1 MKKFCLK
8 HTALFCVLIMIIAAF
23 SNLIT
28 GFIQNTHAT
37 NLTNYY
43 LIEAVCKYAFAVI
56 PLLFMIKFGYIK
68 SSNSKNML
76 KGFVVGTFVIIF
88 CIPNIAV
95 FALVDSSHFFVNWG
109 VVFSIVFAC
118 LAIGLLEET
127 AMRGVVLPLLCE
139 KWKNEQHTY
148 WIASIVSSLLF
159 ACAHL
164 NWSLRY
170 LISNG
175 NLPLEQLLGNLYQVL
190 YTFCF
195 GIFAAGLVLYSRS
208 IWPIVFWHGVC
219 DVSAFISDGIISRSA
234 ILFFYQGV
242 TITLQTVLDAYG
254 IPLREEFIEGIIN
267 ALLLAVGA
275 LLIRKAEK
283 IYKNALEVSNAK

>member
-1 MKKFCLK
+1 MKEFCIK
-8 HTALFCVLIMIIAAF
+8 HTAIFCVVIMIIAAL

-28 GFIQNTHAT
+28 GFMQNIYAT
-37 NLTNYY
+37 DFTNYY
-43 LIEAVCKYAFAVI
+43 LIEAVCKYVFAII
-56 PLLFMIKFGYIK
+56 PLSCMVKFGYIK
-68 SSNSKNML
+68 KSEPKHIL
-76 KGFVVGTFVIIF
+76 KGFVIGAFVIFF

-95 FALVDSSHFFVNWG
+95 FLLIEPSHFFVNWG
-109 VVFSIVFAC
+109 VVFSIVLAC
-118 LAIGLLEET
+118 MAIGLLEET

-139 KWKNEQHTY
+139 KWQNKKHTY
-148 WIASIVSSLLF
+148 WIAASVSSLLF

-170 LISNG
+170 FVSNG
-175 NLPLEQLLGNLYQVL
+175 NLPLEQLSGNLYQVL

-195 GIFAAGLVLYSRS
+195 GIFAAGLVLYSES

-219 DVSAFISDGIISRSA
+219 DVSAFISDGIISKSA

-242 TITLQTVLDAYG
+242 TISLQNVLDTYG
-254 IPLREEFIEGIIN
+254 IPLGEKFVEGIIN
-267 ALLLAVGA
+267 ALLLAMGA

-283 IYKNALEVSNAK
+283 SYKNALEVLNDK